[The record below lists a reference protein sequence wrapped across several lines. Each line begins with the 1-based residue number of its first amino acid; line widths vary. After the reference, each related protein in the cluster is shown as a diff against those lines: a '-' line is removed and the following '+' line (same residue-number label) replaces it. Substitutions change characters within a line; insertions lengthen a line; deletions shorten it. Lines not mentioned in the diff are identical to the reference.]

1 MATRVKQTLLLV
13 SLVWLVYFAV
23 PGPRQVY
30 DFVFGGVHNP
40 QYLFASSE
48 REVCRRLRR
57 VVEHGKVDLYV
68 ENLSTHKLH
77 ISLSQP
83 QIRGLVVACNKVN

>member
-1 MATRVKQTLLLV
+1 MGICVKRSLLLV
-13 SLVWLVYFAV
+13 SLSWLVYFAL

-30 DFVFGGVHNP
+30 DFAFGGVHNP
-40 QYLFASSE
+40 QYLFAGSE

-57 VVEHGKVDLYV
+57 VVEQGKVDLYV

-77 ISLSQP
+77 ISLSQA